1 MENASGMGQTIKG
14 LFKLSRPVSTLT
26 GVLIVVLGGYVAGT
40 GAWDKIALAALATL
54 FVSAS
59 SNAWNDYRD
68 IEIDRINQP
77 QRPLPSG
84 MVTPRAALIFSVVMA
99 GLSLIV
105 AAFISPAALLIA
117 AASNA
122 LLYIYSVWLK
132 STVLLGNVTVA
143 LISAMSPVF
152 GGVAAGNPRPS
163 LWLGVIVFVGILGRE
178 ILKTLADYEGDRA
191 HGVRTIATAWGPRA
205 ARIFFFMVLG
215 ATAIVM
221 LTPYLLDY
229 YRPIY
234 AYIVALGVFPIAY
247 YVMVRV
253 HRERSG
259 PQLER
264 LSQLLKYDFLIW
276 FAAVLLGAAV

>member
-1 MENASGMGQTIKG
+1 MNNSMGQTIRG

-26 GVLIVVLGGYVAGT
+26 GVLAVALGGYVAGT
-40 GAWDKIALAALATL
+40 GAWGPIALAMLATL
-54 FVSAS
+54 FVAAS

-84 MVTPRAALIFSVVMA
+84 MVSPRAALIFSIVLAV
-99 GLSLIV
+99 LSVLV
-105 AAFISPAALLIA
+105 AAFISPAALVIA
-117 AASNA
+117 VVSNV

-132 STVLLGNVTVA
+132 STVLLGNMTVA

-152 GGVAAGNPRPS
+152 GGVAAGNYRPS
-163 LWLGVIVFVGILGRE
+163 LWLGAIIFVGILGRE
-178 ILKTLADYEGDRA
+178 ILKTLADYDGDLA
-191 HGVRTIATAWGPRA
+191 HNVRTISTAWGPRP
-205 ARIFFFMVLG
+205 ARIFFFVILG
-215 ATAIVM
+215 LTAIVM
-221 LTPYLLDY
+221 LAPYLFDT

-234 AYIVALGVFPIAY
+234 AYIVALGVFPVAY

-253 HRERSG
+253 HHERTG

>member
-1 MENASGMGQTIKG
+1 MSGRTQQTIKG
-14 LFKLSRPVSTLT
+14 LFKLSRPISTLT
-26 GVLIVVLGGYVAGT
+26 GVLAVGLGGYAAGT
-40 GAWDKIALAALATL
+40 GAWGPVGLAALATL
-54 FVSAS
+54 FVAAS

-84 MVTPRAALIFSVVMA
+84 MVTPRAALIFSVVLA
-99 GLSLIV
+99 VLSVVV
-105 AAFISPAALLIA
+105 AAFINPPALLIA
-117 AASNA
+117 VVSNL
-122 LLYIYSVWLK
+122 LLYIYSIRLK
-132 STVLLGNVTVA
+132 STILLGNVTVA

-152 GGVAAGNPRPS
+152 GGVAAGNYRPA
-163 LWLGVIVFVGILGRE
+163 LWLGAIIFVGILGRE
-178 ILKTLADYEGDRA
+178 VLKTLADYEGDLA
-191 HGVRTIATAWGPRA
+191 HNVQTIATAWGPRP
-205 ARIFFFMVLG
+205 ARIFFFVTLG
-215 ATAIVM
+215 ATAIIM
-221 LTPYLLDY
+221 LTPYLFHA

-234 AYIVALGVFPIAY
+234 AYVVALGVFPVAY

-253 HRERSG
+253 HHERTG

>member
-1 MENASGMGQTIKG
+1 MSGRTGQTIKG

-26 GVLIVVLGGYVAGT
+26 GVLAVALGGYVAGT
-40 GAWDKIALAALATL
+40 GAWGPVALAALATL

-84 MVTPRAALIFSVVMA
+84 MVTPRAALIFSIVLAVLSVV
-99 GLSLIV
+99 V
-105 AAFISPAALLIA
+105 AALINPTALLIA
-117 AASNA
+117 VLSNI
-122 LLYIYSVWLK
+122 LLYIYSIRLK
-132 STVLLGNVTVA
+132 STVLLGNLTVA

-152 GGVAAGNPRPS
+152 GGVAAGNPRPA
-163 LWLGVIVFVGILGRE
+163 LWLGAIIFVGILGRE
-178 ILKTLADYEGDRA
+178 ILKTLADYDGDLA
-191 HGVRTIATAWGPRA
+191 HNVRTIATAWGPRP
-205 ARIFFFMVLG
+205 ARIFFFVLLG

-221 LTPYLLDY
+221 LAPYLFHA

-234 AYIVALGVFPIAY
+234 AYVVALGVFPVAY

-253 HRERSG
+253 HHERTG

-276 FAAVLLGAAV
+276 FAAVLLGAVV